1 MPGCCIKSGRLIR
14 KEGQGGRLS
23 EEIDPAQAP
32 AEGQAGKYPDLD
44 ISCPASSGRMHIC
57 VAAVL
62 PDGRTIDLGGGEEV
76 EDMNKLEELV
86 KPLVELLR
94 NNYHPHT
101 TIVITQERTVVV
113 ETVLSIPISN

>member
-1 MPGCCIKSGRLIR
+1 
-14 KEGQGGRLS
+14 
-23 EEIDPAQAP
+23 
-32 AEGQAGKYPDLD
+32 
-44 ISCPASSGRMHIC
+44 MHIC